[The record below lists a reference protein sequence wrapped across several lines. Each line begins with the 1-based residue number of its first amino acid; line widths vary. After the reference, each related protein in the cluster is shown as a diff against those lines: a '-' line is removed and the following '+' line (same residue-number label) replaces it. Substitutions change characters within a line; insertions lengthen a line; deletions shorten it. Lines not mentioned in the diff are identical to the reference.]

1 MRVLVTGGS
10 GLIGSNVAAVAAQ
23 QSWDVLACFHRR
35 PVELDG
41 AETARLQMADRK
53 ACVELAS
60 DWEPEVIVH
69 AAGESSLSRFERDPY
84 VGQLEFVGAEHML
97 AAARNVRA
105 RYVLVSCDQVYGG
118 RLPAG
123 WRSREGDL
131 PEPVNAH
138 GRSKLACEEAAMR
151 SSTPWLIARP
161 GEIYGVNAS
170 IRARGNEEPAHPGG
184 AAHPRAREE
193 GVSAEAWALTETW
206 ARSGVALRLVAR
218 LRSRTLLPAPE
229 GGLRS
234 PTYAWDFAQR
244 LCELIAQGCE
254 GIYNL
259 AGPTALGRHAW
270 GRLLA
275 REFGCREE
283 LVREGSEE
291 AYLRAC
297 GERKAVPPPA
307 NAGLC
312 GEKATAA
319 IGTSALSAERGLA
332 LTREA
337 LTRRRLPV
345 GCDAR

>member
-10 GLIGSNVAAVAAQ
+10 GLIGSNVAAAAAQ
-23 QSWDVLACFHRR
+23 QSWDVLACFHRH
-35 PVELDG
+35 PVGLDA

-53 ACVELAS
+53 ACVELVS
-60 DWEPEVIVH
+60 EWEPEVIVH
-69 AAGESSLSRFERDPY
+69 AAGESSLSRFELDPY

-138 GRSKLACEEAAMR
+138 GRSKLACEEATMR

-161 GEIYGVNAS
+161 GEVYGVNAAAPE
-170 IRARGNEEPAHPGG
+170 RACL
-184 AAHPRAREE
+184 
-193 GVSAEAWALTETW
+193 ALQ
-206 ARSGVALRLVAR
+206 LVAR
-218 LRSRTLLPAPE
+218 LRARTFLPAPE

-254 GIYNL
+254 GVYNL
-259 AGPTALGRHAW
+259 GGPTALGRHAW

-297 GERKAVPPPA
+297 GERQNVALAA

>member
-10 GLIGSNVAAVAAQ
+10 GLIGSNVAAAAAQ

-53 ACVELAS
+53 ACVALAS
-60 DWEPEVIVH
+60 EWEPDVIVH

-105 RYVLVSCDQVYGG
+105 RFLLVSCDQVYGG
-118 RLPAG
+118 RMPAG

-131 PEPVNAH
+131 PAPVNAH

-151 SSTPWLIARP
+151 SNVAWLIARP
-161 GEIYGVNAS
+161 GEVYGVNAAAPE
-170 IRARGNEEPAHPGG
+170 RACL
-184 AAHPRAREE
+184 
-193 GVSAEAWALTETW
+193 ALQ
-206 ARSGVALRLVAR
+206 LVAR
-218 LRSRTLLPAPE
+218 LRRHALLPAPE

-234 PTYAWDFAQR
+234 PTYAWDFAER

-254 GIYNL
+254 GVYNL
-259 AGPTALGRHAW
+259 AGPEALGRQAW
-270 GRLLA
+270 ARLLA
-275 REFGCREE
+275 RKFDCRSE
-283 LVREGSEE
+283 LVREGTLQ
-291 AYLRAC
+291 AFLRAC
-297 GERKAVPPPA
+297 GERESVALPA

-319 IGTSALSAERGLA
+319 IGTPALAPERGLA
-332 LTREA
+332 LTRAA
-337 LTRRRLPV
+337 LTATRLPV